1 MKRGANPEL
10 GLAILR
16 VVLGVI
22 FLTHGL
28 PKLMGGVS
36 GLEGML
42 GNLGVPLAGLMAWVV
57 TLLEVG
63 GGLALIAGFLVTPFS
78 LLLSFHMLM
87 GIFLVHL
94 QAGWYV
100 LGSRAQHPPGGAEF
114 NVLLIAGLL
123 TLVLAGPGA
132 AAVDNRQAGEPS
144 AP

>member
-1 MKRGANPEL
+1 M
-10 GLAILR
+10 LR
-16 VVLGVI
+16 VTLGVI

-28 PKLMGGVS
+28 PKIMGGVG

-42 GNLGVPLAGLMAWVV
+42 GEMGVPLAGIMAWVV

-63 GGLALIAGFLVTPFS
+63 GGLALVVGFLVTAFS

-94 QAGWYV
+94 ANGWYV
-100 LGSRAQHPPGGAEF
+100 IGPGSGGAEF

-132 AAVDNRQAGEPS
+132 AALDARQEEALT
-144 AP
+144 

>member
-1 MKRGANPEL
+1 MNRGPNPEV

-16 VVLGVI
+16 VTLGVI

-28 PKLMGGVS
+28 PKIMGGV
-36 GLEGML
+36 GGFEGML
-42 GNLGVPLAGLMAWVV
+42 GEMGVPLAGIMAWVV

-63 GGLALIAGFLVTPFS
+63 GGLALIAGFLVTAFS

-94 QAGWYV
+94 SAGWYV
-100 LGSRAQHPPGGAEF
+100 IGGQAQHPPGGAEF

-132 AAVDNRQAGEPS
+132 AALDARQEEALT
-144 AP
+144 

>member
-1 MKRGANPEL
+1 MNRGPNPEV

-16 VVLGVI
+16 VTLGVI

-28 PKLMGGVS
+28 PKIMGGVS
-36 GLEGML
+36 GFEGML
-42 GNLGVPLAGLMAWVV
+42 GEMGVPLAGIMAWVV

-63 GGLALIAGFLVTPFS
+63 GGLALIAGFLVTAFS

-94 QAGWYV
+94 SAGWYV
-100 LGSRAQHPPGGAEF
+100 IGPGTGGAEF

-132 AAVDNRQAGEPS
+132 AALDARQEEALT
-144 AP
+144 